1 MLRLTSIGGF
11 FTVSKK
17 NTIQLQLT
25 GTKLLKLILI
35 LLRLTSIGGLFTM
48 TCRNTNQLQLTG
60 TKLLKLILIWL
71 KLTTIGGFFTITSRN
86 TNQLQLTTTKLF
98 YLILIQLGLTTIGGF
113 FTKAFRQS
121 RQSGNSFQW
130 LGQALYMYTNP
141 PVQQEATTGLIRQQR
156 TLASER
162 VARDYRYGGFTG
174 ISCIS
179 ILLGL
184 SFFRQRL

>member
-1 MLRLTSIGGF
+1 MTYFVYLMYRMTNYFTRTDEIVRMMDCNLATYAIYTTDDIDSLYRQRLQRCVHYATKQSLF
-11 FTVSKK
+11 R
-17 NTIQLQLT
+17 
-25 GTKLLKLILI
+25 GTLKMAA
-35 LLRLTSIGGLFTM
+35 RQQV
-48 TCRNTNQLQLTG
+48 CPVWYRQNP
-60 TKLLKLILIWL
+60 
-71 KLTTIGGFFTITSRN
+71 
-86 TNQLQLTTTKLF
+86 F
-98 YLILIQLGLTTIGGF
+98 YLCVWNWF

-130 LGQALYMYTNP
+130 LGQALYIYTNP

-174 ISCIS
+174 ISYIS

-184 SFFRQRL
+184 RFFRQRL